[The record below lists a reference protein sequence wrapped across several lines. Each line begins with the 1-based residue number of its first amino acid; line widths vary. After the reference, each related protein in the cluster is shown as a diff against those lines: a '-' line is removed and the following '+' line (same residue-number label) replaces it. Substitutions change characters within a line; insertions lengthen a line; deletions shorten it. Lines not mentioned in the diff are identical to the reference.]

1 MSYPEERPNQTKVYW
16 GSQKM
21 PRETTYQPVYT
32 RELHERP
39 RVTVNQPL
47 YSMKLQERPRV
58 TANQSA

>member
-39 RVTVNQPL
+39 RVTVTQPL
-47 YSMKLQERPRV
+47 YSQQEV
-58 TANQSA
+58 TRET